1 LIVYFKNICNI
12 LLMKLEDLYGNM
24 WSLGN
29 QNHIPCGE
37 LPEHYQGTPFSY
49 KNFEKE
55 EHFYDDSN
63 FFDDPFEDF
72 NPKPFK
78 RSSSYDILGIDED
91 ADETEIKQA
100 FRRKALETHPDKGGD
115 EEEFKRV
122 REAYE
127 CLIG

>member
-12 LLMKLEDLYGNM
+12 LLMKLEDLYQTT

-29 QNHIPCGE
+29 QNHLPCGE

-72 NPKPFK
+72 NPKPFR

-100 FRRKALETHPDKGGD
+100 FRRMALLTHPDKGGD
-115 EEEFKRV
+115 PEEFKKV

-127 CLIG
+127 SLI

>member
-1 LIVYFKNICNI
+1 
-12 LLMKLEDLYGNM
+12 MKLEDLYGTT

-29 QNHIPCGE
+29 QNHLPCGE
-37 LPEHYQGTPFSY
+37 LPEEY
-49 KNFEKE
+49 KGDPPDFRYKYSNFKRE
-55 EHFYDDSN
+55 EYFYTDSN
-63 FFDDPFEDF
+63 FFDDPFEDEERSF
-72 NPKPFK
+72 NPIR

-127 CLIG
+127 YLIC

>member
-1 LIVYFKNICNI
+1 
-12 LLMKLEDLYGNM
+12 MRLEELYGST

-29 QNHIPCGE
+29 VNHLPCGE
-37 LPEHYQGTPFSY
+37 LPEEYQADPYMKYS
-49 KNFEKE
+49 NFERE

-63 FFDDPFEDF
+63 FFDDPFEDVG
-72 NPKPFK
+72 PKPIR

-91 ADETEIKQA
+91 ADEAEIKQA
-100 FRRKALETHPDKGGD
+100 FRRRALETHPDKGGD

-127 CLIG
+127 SLIC